1 MKGELVMEKTYT
13 QKIHYRVTFEGD
25 FDCGRILEED
35 LFQTPEEMKW
45 GFKEWLYESMTE
57 LLNSPNCKIELTDL
71 RTTEES

>member
-1 MKGELVMEKTYT
+1 MEKTYT
-13 QKIHYRVTFEGD
+13 QKIHYRVIFEGD
-25 FDCGRILEED
+25 FDWGRILEED
-35 LFQTPEEMKW
+35 LVQAPEEMKW